1 MSSITEVNQRIDYFF
16 LIEILWDFSGSGI
29 FFKYFLMNVM
39 IQRLINPL
47 ANKDQ
52 FLPQNANNWGKMLIA
67 AALLVGAASLSI
79 PPSAAQLSSR

>member
-1 MSSITEVNQRIDYFF
+1 
-16 LIEILWDFSGSGI
+16 
-29 FFKYFLMNVM
+29 M

-47 ANKDQ
+47 VNKDQ

-67 AALLVGAASLSI
+67 AALLVGAASLSV